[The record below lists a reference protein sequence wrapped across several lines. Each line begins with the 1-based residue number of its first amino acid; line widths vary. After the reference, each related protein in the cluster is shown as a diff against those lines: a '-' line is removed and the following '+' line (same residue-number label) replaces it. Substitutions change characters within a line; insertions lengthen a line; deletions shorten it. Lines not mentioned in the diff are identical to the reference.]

1 MEARDK
7 KILVQSVSAV
17 LIIIVLFNVYSGITV
32 SKIGIPGLIDL
43 EFNTGSSPD
52 SKPVS
57 NPDNRNDSES
67 YNEFESGNSTDESFQ
82 VGGTGTQNPVVRN
95 PEMVTP
101 GVINRPVQQPE
112 LIPAVID
119 LNGRWYGEDGS
130 EYDISQ
136 MGNSVSFTEYGM
148 FGATASG
155 FGSYQN
161 NRLTF
166 EYETVF
172 GTYGAATL
180 NLSQD
185 GRMMSGR
192 ADDLTSGGSVT
203 LVLRRY

>member
-17 LIIIVLFNVYSGITV
+17 LIIVVLFNVYSGITV

-43 EFNTGSSPD
+43 EFNTESPD
-52 SKPVS
+52 SKPAS
-57 NPDNRNDSES
+57 NPDNKDDSEP
-67 YNEFESGNSTDESFQ
+67 YKDYESGNSVKESYQDEES
-82 VGGTGTQNPVVRN
+82 GNQNPAIRN
-95 PEMVTP
+95 PEIVTP
-101 GVINRPVQQPE
+101 SVINRSVQQPE
-112 LIPAVID
+112 TAVLD

-136 MGNSVSFTEYGM
+136 VGSSVSFTEYGM

-155 FGSYQN
+155 YGSYQN
-161 NRLTF
+161 NRLTL

-172 GTYGAATL
+172 GTYGSAIL
-180 NLSQD
+180 NLSHD

-192 ADDLTSGGSVT
+192 ADDLTSGASTT

>member
-7 KILVQSVSAV
+7 KILVQSVCAV
-17 LIIIVLFNVYSGITV
+17 LLIVVLFNVYSGVTV

-43 EFNTGSSPD
+43 EFNSGSSPD
-52 SKPVS
+52 SKPGTDS
-57 NPDNRNDSES
+57 NNRNDFET
-67 YNEFESGNSTDESFQ
+67 YDEFESGNSADESFQ
-82 VGGTGTQNPVVRN
+82 VRGTDTQNPAVRN

-112 LIPAVID
+112 TVPAVLD

-136 MGNSVSFTEYGM
+136 VGSSVSFTEYGM

-155 FGSYQN
+155 YGNYQN
-161 NRLTF
+161 NRLSL

-172 GTYGAATL
+172 GTYGTAIL
-180 NLSQD
+180 NLSHD

-192 ADDLTSGGSVT
+192 ADDLTSGASTT